1 MMKTTYESGGKKWS
15 SSVEA
20 QMKIEIAD
28 AVSQNPAHAIV
39 SEYELIVDNIVGA
52 IVAIMESY

>member
-1 MMKTTYESGGKKWS
+1 
-15 SSVEA
+15 
-20 QMKIEIAD
+20 MKIEIAD